1 LTPELNNQV
10 CNALQQRRIPNLA
23 NIGSDAFRDRQT
35 QTRPWTAEIA
45 NVIAVRRNA
54 ISRSDDNNE
63 TNGESLSMFSCT
75 PADDETRAIRPVFVV
90 SRDLRRLLD
99 E

>member
-1 LTPELNNQV
+1 MRLATRFRSVASLTPPILV
-10 CNALQQRRIPNLA
+10 L
-23 NIGSDAFRDRQT
+23 
-35 QTRPWTAEIA
+35 TRFETDKHKPARGQLTLIA

-90 SRDLRRLLD
+90 SRDLCRLLD